1 MVLDMVLNH
10 GRGHGQWAGTLGGGF
25 EGRAWS
31 QPGTFRLG
39 ELADRQLAQAKERLR
54 TYQTRRRAR
63 GQQSRRLWSVGAG
76 RWTLDAG
83 GWTLVGHCGWGWALG
98 IGRGGP
104 VTAKGFEGS
113 FGRAGVQSWSAHGG
127 LRTAR
132 RWTGLLGR
140 SHEPCHE
147 P

>member
-83 GWTLVGHCGWGWALG
+83 RALWMGMGTVDWPRWASHGKGIRGKLRTGRGAELECARRAADCSPLDWALG
-98 IGRGGP
+98 
-104 VTAKGFEGS
+104 
-113 FGRAGVQSWSAHGG
+113 Q
-127 LRTAR
+127 
-132 RWTGLLGR
+132 
-140 SHEPCHE
+140 EP
-147 P
+147 